1 MVSDPSGYE
10 VQECNAALAMLN
22 LFPQMSSRAKFPQS
36 LIEAKTV
43 TMIFPLKSVVACSS
57 LAMEAM

>member
-10 VQECNAALAMLN
+10 VQECNAAPAML
-22 LFPQMSSRAKFPQS
+22 SSRAKLPQS